1 LRQPDR
7 FFNTHHR
14 FFYSLLRQLDRQ
26 LPTEVQ
32 RVHQP
37 IGTVQIIRT
46 YLNSSTFKQLTPM
59 MAAQIDRMPANFLCR
74 VSKGRLFN
82 TLQHFLLSL
91 LRQPDR

>member
-1 LRQPDR
+1 MMAAQIDRMPANFLCRVSKGRLFNTLQHFLLSLLRQPDR

-46 YLNSSTFKQLTPM
+46 SLTD
-59 MAAQIDRMPANFLCR
+59 AVR
-74 VSKGRLFN
+74 
-82 TLQHFLLSL
+82 
-91 LRQPDR
+91 